1 MLFPTIEFILF
12 ALLTLFIWWH
22 SGIISERKRLVL
34 LSIFNL
40 VFYSNINVLVPVY
53 LLMWVLILYVGS
65 RWWKTG
71 ALLFGVGQLI
81 FWKSID
87 VQFIELDWRS
97 PLGLS
102 FFTFQGLTYLF
113 GVWRVPK
120 SKPEYHISEPWS
132 LLKIFAFVGF
142 FPTLLSGPILR
153 AAEWRLDVHSQYNM
167 QRVNKS
173 LSLILLGF
181 LYKICLSGIFHE
193 YSTEAFT
200 NPGDTS
206 ANILLMGMY
215 GYTFEIYTDFAGYS
229 LMAMGVAHLYGFD
242 VPFNFDRPYFT
253 LNIRVFWT
261 KWHITFSSWLRDY
274 VYIPLGGSRLGTGR
288 HYFNLMSIMVLCGIW
303 HGFTSNY
310 LIWGILQGVGIVG
323 THLIGRRFN
332 LPSILSWFLTFHFI
346 CISWIVFRS
355 ADANSAFIY
364 IRTLYSGLTD
374 ISLSKTEIMSISL
387 MVVTMAIQYYER
399 NLINWLSATMMSCN
413 YITMVISWSLLFI
426 GTLMLS
432 PAGMPPFIYFNY

>member
-167 QRVNKS
+167 Q
-173 LSLILLGF
+173 LLI
-181 LYKICLSGIFHE
+181 K
-193 YSTEAFT
+193 
-200 NPGDTS
+200 
-206 ANILLMGMY
+206 
-215 GYTFEIYTDFAGYS
+215 
-229 LMAMGVAHLYGFD
+229 V
-242 VPFNFDRPYFT
+242 
-253 LNIRVFWT
+253 
-261 KWHITFSSWLRDY
+261 
-274 VYIPLGGSRLGTGR
+274 
-288 HYFNLMSIMVLCGIW
+288 
-303 HGFTSNY
+303 
-310 LIWGILQGVGIVG
+310 
-323 THLIGRRFN
+323 
-332 LPSILSWFLTFHFI
+332 
-346 CISWIVFRS
+346 
-355 ADANSAFIY
+355 
-364 IRTLYSGLTD
+364 
-374 ISLSKTEIMSISL
+374 
-387 MVVTMAIQYYER
+387 
-399 NLINWLSATMMSCN
+399 
-413 YITMVISWSLLFI
+413 
-426 GTLMLS
+426 
-432 PAGMPPFIYFNY
+432 